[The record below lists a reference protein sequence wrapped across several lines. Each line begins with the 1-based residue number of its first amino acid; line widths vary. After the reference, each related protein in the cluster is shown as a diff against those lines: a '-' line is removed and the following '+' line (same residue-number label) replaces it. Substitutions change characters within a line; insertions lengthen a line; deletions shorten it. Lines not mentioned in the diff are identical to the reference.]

1 MITGGCLCGCVAWR
15 LDGPVAVINHCHCSM
30 CRKIHGAAF
39 GTFAHASA
47 RAFGWERGEEATTR
61 YESSPG
67 IWRSFCRVCG
77 SGVPVIEGDEVS
89 IPAGG
94 IDGDPGVRPS
104 VHIFTGSKAPWYSIA
119 DDLPQFEHF
128 PPEDFWPS

>member
-1 MITGGCLCGCVAWR
+1 M
-15 LDGPVAVINHCHCSM
+15 
-30 CRKIHGAAF
+30 
-39 GTFAHASA
+39 
-47 RAFGWERGEEATTR
+47 
-61 YESSPG
+61 
-67 IWRSFCRVCG
+67 
-77 SGVPVIEGDEVS
+77 IEGDEVS

-119 DDLPQFEHF
+119 DDLPQFERF